1 MKLESNK
8 PLYLQL
14 EAAIKHD
21 IYNQKYKPGEKL
33 PTEVELGEIYGV
45 SKITVRKAMENL
57 TNDSLVERIRGKG
70 TFVSQKKEK
79 IHLGKNTGFNDSF
92 LSNGHSTKYKILNA
106 KYIKADS
113 LLSEKLQISL
123 NNPVIYIE
131 RLVWEDLIPVGIDKL
146 YVSESL
152 YPDIISRLSSD
163 RSLYQT
169 LKEEYD
175 VNSRNS
181 TLEING
187 IVADIENS
195 ELLQCAIGDP
205 LFQVEKVSYQSSGV
219 PIHYSSSIV
228 RCDRIA
234 YVISIDDHVKVNEK
248 KET

>member
-8 PLYLQL
+8 PLYLQI

-45 SKITVRKAMENL
+45 SKITIRKAMEKL
-57 TNDSLVERIRGKG
+57 TNESLVERIRGKG

-79 IHLGKNTGFNDSF
+79 IHLGENTGFNGSF
-92 LSNGHSTKYKILNA
+92 LSKGHSTKYKILSA
-106 KYIKADS
+106 KYIKSDS

-123 NNPVIYIE
+123 NSPVICIE
-131 RLVWEDLIPVGIDKL
+131 RLIWEDLAPVGIDKL
-146 YVSESL
+146 YVSANL
-152 YPDIISRLSSD
+152 YPDIITKLSSD

-169 LKEEYD
+169 LKEEYNI
-175 VNSRNS
+175 NSKNS
-181 TLEING
+181 VLEING
-187 IVADIENS
+187 IIADIENS
-195 ELLQCAIGDP
+195 ELLQCAVGDP
-205 LFQVEKVSYQSSGV
+205 LFQVEKVSYQVSGV

-234 YVISIDDHVKVNEK
+234 YVISINDNVIVNEK
-248 KET
+248 KEN